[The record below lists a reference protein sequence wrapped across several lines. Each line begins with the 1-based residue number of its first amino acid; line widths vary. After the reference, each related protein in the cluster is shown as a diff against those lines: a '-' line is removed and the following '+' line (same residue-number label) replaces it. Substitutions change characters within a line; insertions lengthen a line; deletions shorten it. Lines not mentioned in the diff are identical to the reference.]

1 MIYAVSNQKGGSGKT
16 STSLCLWAGLTHK
29 KGKSLLIDLDAQS
42 NSSYVAGAKTD
53 GITILD
59 VLNGTAA
66 ATDAIQETIAGDII
80 PASPD
85 LADKKKAKDI
95 KPASLWNAL
104 APIKGMYDYIVLD
117 CPPTLG
123 PMTIAALT
131 AADKV
136 IVVTQADI
144 FGLQGLDQMGQTI
157 EAVKKN
163 ANPKLQIEGVLL
175 TRHNSRTNLAQ
186 QVTALADQ
194 LAQKL
199 GTKLFH
205 STIRESVIVKESQIL
220 QQDLFTYAP
229 KAKVTQDYA
238 SFISELI
245 EGSI

>member
-1 MIYAVSNQKGGSGKT
+1 MIYAISNEKGGVGKT
-16 STSLCLWAGLTHK
+16 STAVTLWAGLTRE
-29 KGKSLLIDLDAQS
+29 KGRALLVDADAQA
-42 NSSYVAGAKTD
+42 NSSFIAGAKTD

-59 VLNGTAA
+59 VLNGTAT
-66 ATDAIQETIAGDII
+66 ATDAIQETAAGDII

-85 LADKKKAKDI
+85 LADKEKTKDI
-95 KPASLWNAL
+95 KPASLRNAL

-136 IVVTQADI
+136 IVAVQADI
-144 FGLQGLDQMGQTI
+144 LSLRGLDQLGQTI
-157 EAVKKN
+157 ETVKEK
-163 ANPKLQIEGVLL
+163 ANSKLQIEGVLL
-175 TRHNSRTNLAQ
+175 TRHNGRTNLGQ

-194 LAQKL
+194 LAKKM
-199 GTKLFH
+199 GTKLFR

-229 KAKVTQDYA
+229 KAKVTQDY
-238 SFISELI
+238 SDFINELL